1 MICPREDEMARTT
14 ITRLRTKASQDRS
27 ELDRLLDSVH
37 IGHFALVAED
47 GQPVVLPTA
56 VARDGDQML
65 AHGSTGSRW
74 LRRLA
79 AGAPASLAVTSLD
92 ALVVARSA
100 FESSMRYRSAVI
112 FGRCSPLTDPDDK
125 LRALDTVVEALLP
138 GRLAEV
144 RRSTRKELAKTLVV
158 ALPITEWSLKVSD
171 GWPDDPPEDRAGQ
184 AWAGVLPIQA
194 RYRDPIPV
202 PGLRAGIPVPE
213 SVRRIRD
220 SSA

>member
-1 MICPREDEMARTT
+1 MARTT

-56 VARDGDQML
+56 VVRDGDRML
-65 AHGSTGSRW
+65 AHGSTGSGW
-74 LRRLA
+74 IRRLA
-79 AGAPASLAVTSLD
+79 AGAPASLAVTSFD

-112 FGRCSPLTDPDDK
+112 FGQCVPLTDPDEK
-125 LRALDTVVEALLP
+125 LQALDTVVEALLP

-144 RRSTRKELAKTLVV
+144 RRPTRKELAKTLVL
-158 ALPITEWSLKVSD
+158 ALPIAEWSLKVSD
-171 GWPDDPPEDRAGQ
+171 GWPDDPPADCAGP
-184 AWAGVLPIQA
+184 AWAGVLPVQA
-194 RYRDPIPV
+194 RYRAPIPA

-220 SSA
+220 SSG

>member
-1 MICPREDEMARTT
+1 MARTT

-27 ELDRLLDSVH
+27 ELDRLLDNVH
-37 IGHFALVAED
+37 IGHFALVAAD

-56 VARDGDQML
+56 VARDGDRML
-65 AHGSTGSRW
+65 AHGSTGSGW
-74 LRRLA
+74 IRRLA
-79 AGAPASLAVTSLD
+79 AGAPASLAVTSFD

-112 FGRCSPLTDPDDK
+112 FGQCTPLTDPDEK
-125 LRALDTVVEALLP
+125 LRALDTVAEALLP

-144 RRSTRKELAKTLVV
+144 RRSTRKELAKTLVL

-171 GWPDDPPEDRAGQ
+171 GWPDDPPEDCAGP
-184 AWAGVLPIQA
+184 AWAGVIPVHV
-194 RYRDPIPV
+194 RYCAPIPA
-202 PGLRAGIPVPE
+202 PGLRTGIPVPE
-213 SVRRIRD
+213 SIRRIRN

>member
-1 MICPREDEMARTT
+1 MARTT

-27 ELDRLLDSVH
+27 ELDSLLDNVH

-47 GQPVVLPTA
+47 GHPVVLPTA
-56 VARDGDQML
+56 VARDGDRML
-65 AHGSTGSRW
+65 AHGSTGSGW
-74 LRRLA
+74 IRRLA
-79 AGAPASLAVTSLD
+79 AGAPTSLAVTSLD

-112 FGRCSPLTDPDDK
+112 FGQCTPLTDPDEK

-144 RRSTRKELAKTLVV
+144 RHSTRKELAKTLVL

-171 GWPDDPPEDRAGQ
+171 GWPDDPPEDRAGP
-184 AWAGVLPIQA
+184 AWAGVIPVQV
-194 RYRDPIPV
+194 RYRAPIPV
-202 PGLRAGIPVPE
+202 LGLRTEIPVPE
-213 SVRRIRD
+213 SIRRIQG
-220 SSA
+220 SSG